1 MNNEAVQTITIDSQD
16 THSAV
21 PSWSGYDFQ
30 GQVAI
35 YTSLCFLNSLDLTT
49 ADVSQYF
56 LEIEHLEDFSI
67 KKNDSYLSIHQVKS
81 YQTTYHFSSYKE
93 AVLELLGKCAK
104 YGGIIKANLHTTCL
118 IEEPTRELLY
128 NLLKDYNPNTKVDKL
143 NSYKQLLFEHQ
154 KFDDVFDKI
163 SYNKGVDLP
172 YDLVVNIDEVGDKI
186 KEQLAIFYS
195 RNSHL
200 YDQESLTL
208 NSSPE
213 NINYI
218 YHNLQAELDGWIIK
232 NHKGV
237 LKEPTI
243 AFNVFFEILLTKN
256 IFQYSDKTVAG
267 LLKDSL
273 KKCFAEYC
281 EEYDITP
288 ETNFE
293 CKNWEDNWK
302 FIRQLNDDEFILLC
316 KKISPNIVV
325 KSDTISLSEYR
336 DLLNSRGVKDALI
349 HLTLELGKLSLEL
362 TDVKNVFVLN
372 KSGSHHLIS
381 TISDSNAAPKAVDIV
396 SKRII
401 NNLKHNNQLSHL
413 LFDIH
418 KIITTDLEGTF
429 KGEIFDV
436 QATYQKE
443 QGKSIEDKN
452 SVTVPQKLEF
462 MSVKQAK
469 EDLQ

>member
-1 MNNEAVQTITIDSQD
+1 MKKDADCIVTIDSQD

-49 ADVSQYF
+49 ADIYQYF

-67 KKNDSYLSIHQVKS
+67 KQNASYLSIHQVKS

-93 AVLELLGKCAK
+93 AVLELMGKCAK
-104 YGGIIKANLHTTCL
+104 YDGIVRGNLHTTCL
-118 IEEPTRELLY
+118 IEEPTREALF
-128 NLLKDYNPNTKVDKL
+128 NLLKDYNPTTKIEKL
-143 NSYKQLLFEHQ
+143 NGYKKLLFEHQ
-154 KFDDVFDKI
+154 KFDEVFDKLT
-163 SYNKGVDLP
+163 YNKGIDLP
-172 YDLVVNIDEVGDKI
+172 YDLVVNIDEIGDKI

-200 YDQESLTL
+200 FDQESLTL
-208 NSSPE
+208 ISSSE

-218 YHNLQAELDGWIIK
+218 YHNLQAELDDWIIR

-237 LKEPTI
+237 LEEPMI
-243 AFNVFFEILLTKN
+243 AFNVFFEILITKN
-256 IFQYSDKTVAG
+256 IFQFSNKTAAG

-281 EEYDITP
+281 EDHDITL
-288 ETNFE
+288 ETNPE
-293 CKNWEDNWK
+293 CANWENSWK
-302 FIRQLNDDEFILLC
+302 YIRQLNDDEFILLC
-316 KKISPNIVV
+316 KKISPNIVI
-325 KSDTISLSEYR
+325 KSDTITLLEYR
-336 DLLNSRGVKDALI
+336 ELLNSRGVKDALI
-349 HLTLELGKLSLEL
+349 HLTLEIGKLSLEL

-372 KSGSHHLIS
+372 KLGSHHLIS
-381 TISDSNAAPKAVDIV
+381 TISDSKAPRAVGNV

-401 NNLKHNNQLSHL
+401 KNLKHNNQLSHL

-429 KGEIFDV
+429 EGEIFDV

-443 QGKSIEDKN
+443 QGKSIEVKN
-452 SVTVPQKLEF
+452 SVTVPKNWSLL
-462 MSVKQAK
+462 V
-469 EDLQ
+469 